1 MRFMGSLKLFS
12 EFRQEFSWNAD
23 ANRFWKYLDGV
34 IKTVHKNQKQQLYY
48 GAHTDETLLFLKA

>member
-1 MRFMGSLKLFS
+1 MQMQIGSENILMGFCTFS
-12 EFRQEFSWNAD
+12 FD
-23 ANRFWKYLDGV
+23 AGV